1 MVTTVLRPKKNHIKF
16 EKLLKK
22 FEKLLKKTKKNT
34 PQRNQKDFEIVQKE
48 YKQLYR
54 KISKDLENEN
64 IIERAIDADAPKD
77 NINSTFKQINKLQVS
92 EEQKRNYYNESE
104 LYFLEGKITFI
115 KEDINQYI
123 KLLKKESTRSERSKY
138 AEIGK
143 EWNELRKDI
152 EIMERRLKFFNPNI
166 TQSAFEA
173 TLMWMVEQGEQ
184 EELNLIQKVQ
194 LNPPYNS
201 NQIQNLFDLAESE
214 IRERIK
220 QNQKAKPDI
229 IRAGFYPESPDI
241 SAIKE
246 MFSNFIT
253 ATKKIFLYLREL
265 SIVETILEYQPMLT
279 KKEDIN
285 LLSRIDQ
292 KEISVKI
299 NQVAIEQKQLFL
311 AESYNV
317 NFQVFEPEELAS
329 QKNFAQEICEKL
341 LASFNIKKGLD
352 TEWVVS
358 SSTVKL
364 EAAINT
370 ELSLNTTEISQG
382 TVWAAK
388 FPLYIPIYGDSTV
401 FPLKITPKVVQD
413 ASLSVLIYACG
424 ELYCQLEIPLNVVSS
439 TSELLSE
446 VVC

>member
-1 MVTTVLRPKKNHIKF
+1 MTTTILRLKKSHIKF

-22 FEKLLKKTKKNT
+22 TQKNT
-34 PQRNQKDFEIVQKE
+34 PKKNQKDFKIVQQE

-54 KISKDLENEN
+54 KISKDLEKEN
-64 IIERAIDADAPKD
+64 IIEKSINTDKPKD
-77 NINSTFKQINKLQVS
+77 NINSTFKQIKELQVS

-115 KEDINQYI
+115 NEDINQYI
-123 KLLKKESTRSERSKY
+123 NLLKKESTRSDQSKY

-166 TQSAFEA
+166 TQSVFEA

-184 EELNLIQKVQ
+184 EELNLIQKVR

-201 NQIQNLFDLAESE
+201 NQIQNLFYLAESE
-214 IRERIK
+214 IRKRIK

-229 IRAGFYPESPDI
+229 IRAGFYPPSLGT
-241 SAIKE
+241 SVIKKI
-246 MFSNFIT
+246 FFNFI
-253 ATKKIFLYLREL
+253 AAIKKIFLDFREL
-265 SIVETILEYQPMLT
+265 SIVEKLLEHQPMLT

-285 LLSRIDQ
+285 LLSRIDR
-292 KEISVKI
+292 KKISVKI
-299 NQVAIEQKQLFL
+299 NKVAIEQKKLISG
-311 AESYNV
+311 ESYNV

-329 QKNFAQEICEKL
+329 QKDFAQEVFEKL
-341 LASFNIKKGLD
+341 LASFDLKKGLD

-358 SSTVKL
+358 SSTVEL
-364 EAAINT
+364 EAANNT
-370 ELSLNTTEISQG
+370 KQSLTATKISQG

-388 FPLYIPIYGDSTV
+388 FPLYIPIYGDSKV
-401 FPLKITPKVVQD
+401 FPLKINPQVVQD

-424 ELYCQLEIPLNVVSS
+424 DLYCQLEIPLNVVSPM
-439 TSELLSE
+439 SELLSE
-446 VVC
+446 VTR